1 MRSNEAKNKG
11 NGTGDDGFRVC
22 DPPHGGN
29 LSQRLGMDRAVI
41 DRDTAGFTGNILGR
55 RSPFTD
61 ITFSEC
67 DDVIAFLYIMADGDM
82 DVMTDLMACS
92 MAVLCRDLSD
102 DEEVRESATRMMIA
116 KFGLAY
122 GSYCR
127 TMGDRHHD
135 LVETIEGIPDMIVD
149 GIIDQVFDDGYPD
162 YGHPDDELQ
171 GDDAPDCRGFRLNAD
186 GFQDGGIGDPRRG
199 CDCDRCRQ
207 DRRVPYDDDGWDD
220 LADVHQEC
228 ESCGRGRGCRRV

>member
-1 MRSNEAKNKG
+1 MRSNEVKNKG

-29 LSQRLGMDRAVI
+29 LSQRLGMGQSVV
-41 DRDTAGFTGNILGR
+41 DRDTVGFSGDILGR

-135 LVETIEGIPDMIVD
+135 LVETIESIPDIIID

-162 YGHPDDELQ
+162 DGCLGDEYLDD
-171 GDDAPDCRGFRLNAD
+171 GDTCRDVDDRYD
-186 GFQDGGIGDPRRG
+186 HGISDSLSG
-199 CDCDRCRQ
+199 CDCKRCRQ
-207 DRRVPYDDDGWDD
+207 DRRIPYDDDGRDD
-220 LADVHQEC
+220 IAEIHQEC
-228 ESCGRGRGCRRV
+228 ESCGRSRGCLRV

>member
-11 NGTGDDGFRVC
+11 NGTGDEGFRVC

-29 LSQRLGMDRAVI
+29 LPQRLGMDQAVI
-41 DRDTAGFTGNILGR
+41 DRDTAGFTGGILGR

-135 LVETIEGIPDMIVD
+135 LVETIESIPDIIID
-149 GIIDQVFDDGYPD
+149 GIIDQVFDDEYPD
-162 YGHPDDELQ
+162 DGHQDDEL
-171 GDDAPDCRGFRLNAD
+171 R
-186 GFQDGGIGDPRRG
+186 DGGISDPRMG
-199 CDCDRCRQ
+199 CDCERCLQ